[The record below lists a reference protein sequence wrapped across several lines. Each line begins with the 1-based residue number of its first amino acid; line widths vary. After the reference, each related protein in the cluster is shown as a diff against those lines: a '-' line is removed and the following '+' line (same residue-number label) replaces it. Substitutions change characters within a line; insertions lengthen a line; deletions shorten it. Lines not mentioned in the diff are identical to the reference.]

1 MERLLQQQNRL
12 LETQDRNLDKASRD
26 GDRLVEKVQELTD
39 VTQSGLLDNNKG
51 LNSNV
56 IKLTQALR
64 ESLLAR
70 RNNTAAQDNPNDNTS
85 QRAVQSS
92 IIPVESRSQE
102 NEQLRERS
110 VASAEKAD
118 ETPRTLTDGIKNAVE
133 NFKKSFTLE
142 GMFDITGDGKGIIGS
157 LVSGAKTR
165 RENEERRDEY
175 VSDQMTV
182 NPQMSNL
189 SQYKREDGTAD
200 VEKIK
205 AFYAN
210 RYDEIQNVKSQ
221 QQSNENTI
229 TGLQERGATDKQL
242 SRAGLI
248 KTRGKLDDGLATVD
262 PTGYGRER
270 EEQRVSAK
278 GDNAITS
285 NVIPFPQK
293 DSGAPLSSSA
303 EETQSENLR
312 MMEDQNQTLK
322 QIEENTRPLADL
334 GSQLEKLGAGLAA
347 GLAAGQSE
355 GGGSLLGPIPTGGS
369 NKTPKGSPKP
379 KGTFRNA
386 ISRLG
391 SPAAKLG
398 GAALAVGMG
407 AYQAYSGFSS
417 ASEEEQQ
424 QLASIE
430 EQQQSG
436 QLTKEQAD
444 VQRREIVDTT
454 DVVQSESVGG
464 GLGTAAGALAGAK
477 AGAMVGTFA
486 GPVGTVVGG
495 LAGGAI
501 GAIAGSG
508 VGKDI
513 GRGVAKGWQAVRG
526 FFGGE
531 ADIPESKNEAQL
543 VEAEKTSIT
552 FSERDFSQKDPES
565 YKKFKEY
572 RRERAQFHVN
582 ERKAKRGGKVTRQS
596 IRMDQSFAEENS
608 KTDAII
614 KFKKEIEAAGAG
626 TVKTTRTVPEGTVSG
641 NPEEQP
647 VRSSQGIIKSYQAV
661 GQEKKMADQ
670 AVKDFETNNPLE
682 KTEERDYFGD
692 RMMGYN
698 DPEKAAEYKKLT
710 DTQRQK
716 TKEQKKIGAEYAAK
730 DGVTNTHAFKNG
742 YAGKR
747 DAFSENDSD
756 ANKILALK
764 DRGYTDKDLGENKNL
779 ESNYIRLDNKKYPSS
794 ALGLYEDVIKQELET
809 TKVSTVSPTQP
820 GAQRTGNIK
829 IGGDISSP
837 TAVQPREPQSGDT
850 IYQQSGENAAQVN
863 QPPAPVQPSIVNAPT
878 SNVINNSN
886 YAAPKIARSPESS
899 YSNYSKRRF
908 NY

>member
-165 RENEERRDEY
+165 RRR
-175 VSDQMTV
+175 
-182 NPQMSNL
+182 
-189 SQYKREDGTAD
+189 GTPNQD
-200 VEKIK
+200 M
-205 AFYAN
+205 
-210 RYDEIQNVKSQ
+210 
-221 QQSNENTI
+221 
-229 TGLQERGATDKQL
+229 
-242 SRAGLI
+242 
-248 KTRGKLDDGLATVD
+248 
-262 PTGYGRER
+262 GRNDNALPI
-270 EEQRVSAK
+270 EEQSTPA
-278 GDNAITS
+278 S

-293 DSGAPLSSSA
+293 YSGAPLSSSA

-444 VQRREIVDTT
+444 VQRRDIVDTT

-552 FSERDFSQKDPES
+552 FSVRDFSQKDPES
-565 YKKFKEY
+565 YKKFQEY
-572 RRERAQFHVN
+572 RRERAQFYIN
-582 ERKAKRGGKVTRQS
+582 ERKAKRGGKETRRS
-596 IRMDQSFAEENS
+596 IRMDQAFAQAKSEI
-608 KTDAII
+608 DAII

-647 VRSSQGIIKSYQAV
+647 
-661 GQEKKMADQ
+661 
-670 AVKDFETNNPLE
+670 
-682 KTEERDYFGD
+682 
-692 RMMGYN
+692 
-698 DPEKAAEYKKLT
+698 EKAADYKKLT
-710 DTQRQK
+710 DTQRQ
-716 TKEQKKIGAEYAAK
+716 
-730 DGVTNTHAFKNG
+730 N
-742 YAGKR
+742 
-747 DAFSENDSD
+747 
-756 ANKILALK
+756 
-764 DRGYTDKDLGENKNL
+764 
-779 ESNYIRLDNKKYPSS
+779 
-794 ALGLYEDVIKQELET
+794 

-820 GAQRTGNIK
+820 VAQRTGNIK
-829 IGGDISSP
+829 IGGDIASP

-850 IYQQSGENAAQVN
+850 IYQQSGENAARVN

-908 NY
+908 DY